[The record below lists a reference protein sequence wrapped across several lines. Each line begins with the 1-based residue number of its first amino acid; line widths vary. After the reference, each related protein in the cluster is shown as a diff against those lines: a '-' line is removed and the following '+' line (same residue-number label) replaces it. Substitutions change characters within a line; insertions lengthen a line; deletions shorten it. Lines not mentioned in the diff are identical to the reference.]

1 MFRIVLICSHLQEP
15 IFYRA
20 VKSEVSC
27 FTIFVN
33 PSVLESCK
41 NVRIRKNLNACNV
54 MKNRYL
60 QECKNFFILAGVL
73 QIKKYK

>member
-1 MFRIVLICSHLQEP
+1 MTVYGVMCNPINSLSAFIKESDIMFRIVLICSHLQEP

-41 NVRIRKNLNACNV
+41 NVR
-54 MKNRYL
+54 
-60 QECKNFFILAGVL
+60 
-73 QIKKYK
+73 